1 MPSHYLDCVYIE
13 CKNNCSANKEL
24 TFFSFPSKD
33 TTRCKEWVMNCG
45 NRLLYDLEATA
56 IKNKLVCQNHFHP
69 ELIFISGKRKLLSRS
84 SVPVKFDSQVEQQHE
99 QSGKLKLY

>member
-13 CKNNCSANKEL
+13 CKNNRAANKEL
-24 TFFSFPSKD
+24 TFFSFLSKD

-56 IKNKLVCQNHFHP
+56 LKKNGMPKSFSPRINFYL
-69 ELIFISGKRKLLSRS
+69 RKEETIE
-84 SVPVKFDSQVEQQHE
+84 SVFCTC
-99 QSGKLKLY
+99 